1 MHLFNINLGPDKNP
15 KPDRVK
21 PEPDFGKRQKPDP
34 SSNPTIQTRAGPE
47 PDYLRPVA
55 SLVTYYYTEILT
67 WKIEYYGSFHSQ

>member
-15 KPDRVK
+15 KPDKVK

-55 SLVTYYYTEILT
+55 SLITTYTHRGFFGGYFSYN
-67 WKIEYYGSFHSQ
+67 